1 MTDSCRIFNTEYRH
15 QFKKKPQ
22 ALRHSFIH
30 SDCFADRIEEDWQID
45 PRLASIPTKFDEA
58 AERLVHKQILDNTR
72 TIYQVSYK
80 DPWSIHKE
88 EELKKKGEETEK
100 SKTSKEINFQ
110 SELFAYIRK
119 LYYDPHDEKV
129 LAPPSTSKRIFGY
142 SRPKYLHGGLSMYQ
156 DTHGRTGGLIMLHN
170 VEFFSDVKERELMKK
185 KRLKMDEKETD
196 FCKEIL

>member
-15 QFKKKPQ
+15 QFKKKSQ
-22 ALRHSFIH
+22 ALRHSFVH

-45 PRLASIPTKFDEA
+45 PCLASIPTKFDEA
-58 AERLVHKQILDNTR
+58 AEKLVQKQILDNTR

-80 DPWSIHKE
+80 DPWRIHKDELEKEDE
-88 EELKKKGEETEK
+88 EKE
-100 SKTSKEINFQ
+100 KTSKEINFQ

-119 LYYDPHDEKV
+119 LYFDPHEEKV
-129 LAPPSTSKRIFGY
+129 LAPPATSKRIFGY

-170 VEFFSDVKERELMKK
+170 IEFLSHIKEKELTKK
-185 KRLKMDEKETD
+185 KQLEIKEKEID
-196 FCKEIL
+196 FCKEI